1 MSPLETALARLKHR
15 APVLEAG
22 HVWLAGAGIGDP
34 GGLTLD
40 VLSGLAQ
47 ADAVVHD
54 ALIDPEVLDVAAGAE
69 LLFAGK
75 RAGQPSMKQEAINAL
90 LVRLAQDGRRVLRL
104 KGGDPYVFGR
114 GGEEALALAQAR
126 IPFRVLPG
134 VTAAAGVLAAA
145 GIPATLR
152 GTNKALVLATGHSA
166 DDEDEPDWA
175 AFARAGQPI
184 VVYMALKNLDRISTA
199 LLAGGLA
206 ANTPAAVIVA
216 ATMPGGRI
224 LVSTLDRIA
233 ADAEREKLGAPALL
247 VVGHIVTMREKL
259 IELQLG
265 CLK

>member
-1 MSPLETALARLKHR
+1 MSALETALSRLKHQS
-15 APVLEAG
+15 PVLEPG

-54 ALIDPEVLDVAAGAE
+54 ALIDPAVLEIAAGAE
-69 LLFAGK
+69 LIFAGK
-75 RAGQPSMKQEAINAL
+75 RAGQPSMKQDAINAL
-90 LVRLAQDGRRVLRL
+90 LVRLAKDSRRVLRL

-114 GGEEALALAQAR
+114 GGEEALALAEAK
-126 IPFRVLPG
+126 IPFRVLPA

-145 GIPATLR
+145 GIPATMR
-152 GTNKALVLATGHSA
+152 GINKALVLATGHSA

-184 VVYMALKNLDRISTA
+184 VVYMALKNLGRISAA

-206 ANTPAAVIVA
+206 RETPAAVIVA
-216 ATMPGGRI
+216 ATMPGERI

-247 VVGHIVTMREKL
+247 VVGHIVSMREKL
-259 IELQLG
+259 AGLQLG
-265 CLK
+265 SLR